1 VLPFDANGRVGKNRG
16 GWVTEMEGS
25 PLQSDGPEPLWRLAA
40 DAILQEIATGKLA
53 SGARLPPERD
63 LFTRMSISRVTLRRA
78 LQSLVEDGVLTP
90 SHGRGW
96 YVSAK
101 VPKEFPNTL
110 ESFSETARRLGLVPS
125 SDVLRAEEAPASLD
139 EAEELTIAP
148 GATLFHLE
156 RIRRLDQVPVAV
168 DTSFFAAA
176 LVPDLGSIDFQLAS
190 LFGLLINAGVDLAR
204 AETTI
209 EAHGA
214 DPLLARHLDME
225 VGKSTLVMRQLI
237 VDSTGRPLLSSTVR
251 YAGDRYRLR
260 TSFSRSGRS
269 AGRSPA

>member
-1 VLPFDANGRVGKNRG
+1 M
-16 GWVTEMEGS
+16 TEMEGS
-25 PLQSDGPEPLWRLAA
+25 PLQSDGPEPLWRQAA
-40 DAILQEIATGKLA
+40 DAIMHEITSGKLA
-53 SGARLPPERD
+53 SGARLPAERD

-78 LQSLVEDGVLTP
+78 LQSLVEEGVLTP

-110 ESFSETARRLGLVPS
+110 ESFSETARRLGLAPS
-125 SDVLRAEEAPASLD
+125 SDVLRAAEAPATLD
-139 EAEELTIAP
+139 EAEELSIAP
-148 GATLFHLE
+148 GASLFHLE

-168 DTSFFAAA
+168 DTSFFATG
-176 LVPDLGSIDFQLAS
+176 LGPDVSQVDFRTAS
-190 LFGLLINAGVDLAR
+190 LFGLLIGAGIDLAR

-214 DPLLARHLDME
+214 DPVLARHLDME
-225 VGKSTLVMRQLI
+225 VGKSVLVMRQLI
-237 VDSTGRPLLSSTVR
+237 VDTSGRPLLSSTIR

-260 TSFSRSGRS
+260 TSFSRTGKTAAVRVPLN
-269 AGRSPA
+269 RE

>member
-1 VLPFDANGRVGKNRG
+1 
-16 GWVTEMEGS
+16 MEGS

-78 LQSLVEDGVLTP
+78 LQSLVEEGVLTP

-110 ESFSETARRLGLVPS
+110 ESFSETAKRLGLTPS
-125 SDVLRAEEAPASLD
+125 SEVLRAEEAPASLD
-139 EAEELTIAP
+139 EAEELSIAP

-156 RIRRLDQVPVAV
+156 RIRRLDQVAVAV

-176 LVPDLGSIDFQLAS
+176 LVPDLARADFKTAS

-214 DPLLARHLDME
+214 DPVLAGHLDID

-237 VDSTGRPLLSSTVR
+237 VDAAGRPLLSSTIR

-260 TSFSRSGRS
+260 TSFSRTGRS
-269 AGRSPA
+269 TARNPG

>member
-1 VLPFDANGRVGKNRG
+1 
-16 GWVTEMEGS
+16 MEGS

-40 DAILQEIATGKLA
+40 EAILQEIATGKLA

-78 LQSLVEDGVLTP
+78 LQSLVEEGVLTP

-110 ESFSETARRLGLVPS
+110 ESFSETARRLGLTPS

-139 EAEELTIAP
+139 EAEELSIAP

-176 LVPDLGSIDFQLAS
+176 LVPDLGSVDFKTAS

-214 DPLLARHLDME
+214 DPVLAGHLDID

-237 VDSTGRPLLSSTVR
+237 VDAAGRPLLSSTIR

-260 TSFSRSGRS
+260 TSFSRTGRTSGRNP
-269 AGRSPA
+269 G

>member
-1 VLPFDANGRVGKNRG
+1 
-16 GWVTEMEGS
+16 MEGS

-53 SGARLPPERD
+53 SGARLPAERD

-78 LQSLVEDGVLTP
+78 LQSLVEAGVLTP

-110 ESFSETARRLGLVPS
+110 ESFSETARRLGLTAS
-125 SDVLRAEEAPASLD
+125 SDVLRAEQAPASLD
-139 EAEELTIAP
+139 EAEELSIAP

-156 RIRRLDQVPVAV
+156 RIRRLNQIPVAV
-168 DTSFFAAA
+168 DTSFFAVALAA
-176 LVPDLGSIDFQLAS
+176 DLSQVDFRSAS
-190 LFGLLINAGVDLAR
+190 LFGLLIDAGVDLAR

-209 EAHGA
+209 EAQGA
-214 DPLLARHLDME
+214 DPILARHLDME
-225 VGKSTLVMRQLI
+225 VGKSILVMRQLI
-237 VDSTGRPLLSSTVR
+237 VDAAGRPLLSSTIR

-260 TSFSRSGRS
+260 TSFSRTGKS
-269 AGRSPA
+269 AGRNPS

>member
-1 VLPFDANGRVGKNRG
+1 M
-16 GWVTEMEGS
+16 TEMEGA

-40 DAILQEIATGKLA
+40 DAILHEIATGKLA

-78 LQSLVEDGVLTP
+78 LQSLVEEGVLTP

-110 ESFSETARRLGLVPS
+110 ESFSETARRLGLTPS

-139 EAEELTIAP
+139 EAEELSIAP

-168 DTSFFAAA
+168 DTSFFAVA
-176 LVPDLGSIDFQLAS
+176 LFPDLGRIDFRNAS
-190 LFGLLINAGVDLAR
+190 LFGLLIDAGVDLAR

-209 EAHGA
+209 EARGA
-214 DPLLARHLDME
+214 DPALARHLDLD

-237 VDSTGRPLLSSTVR
+237 VDSAGRPLLSSTIR

-260 TSFSRSGRS
+260 TSFSR
-269 AGRSPA
+269 AGKAAVPRVPLPRFKA

>member
-1 VLPFDANGRVGKNRG
+1 MTAR
-16 GWVTEMEGS
+16 EGS
-25 PLQSDGPEPLWRLAA
+25 PLQSDGPEPLWRQAA
-40 DAILQEIATGKLA
+40 DAILQEIASGKLA
-53 SGARLPPERD
+53 SGARLPAERD

-78 LQSLVEDGVLTP
+78 LQSLVEEGVLTP

-110 ESFSETARRLGLVPS
+110 ESFSETARRLGLTPS
-125 SDVLRAEEAPASLD
+125 SNVLRAEQAPASLD
-139 EAEELTIAP
+139 EAEELSIAP

-168 DTSFFAAA
+168 DTSFFAAG
-176 LVPDLGSIDFQLAS
+176 LVPDLGRIDFSNAS
-190 LFGLLINAGVDLAR
+190 LFGLLIGAGVDLAR

-209 EAHGA
+209 EAHDA
-214 DPLLARHLDME
+214 DPVLARHLDID

-237 VDSTGRPLLSSTVR
+237 VDTAGRPLLSSTIR

-260 TSFSRSGRS
+260 TSFSRTGR
-269 AGRSPA
+269 ATGRNP

>member
-1 VLPFDANGRVGKNRG
+1 
-16 GWVTEMEGS
+16 MEGS
-25 PLQSDGPEPLWRLAA
+25 PLQSDGPEPLWRKAA
-40 DAILQEIATGKLA
+40 DAILQEIASGKLA
-53 SGARLPPERD
+53 SGARLPAERD

-78 LQSLVEDGVLTP
+78 LQSLVEEGVLTP

-110 ESFSETARRLGLVPS
+110 ESFSETARRLGLTPS
-125 SDVLRAEEAPASLD
+125 SDVLRAEQAPASLD
-139 EAEELTIAP
+139 EAEELSIAP
-148 GATLFHLE
+148 GATLFHLQ

-176 LVPDLGSIDFQLAS
+176 LVPDLSRIDFRNAS
-190 LFGLLINAGVDLAR
+190 LFGLLIDAGVDLAR

-209 EAHGA
+209 EAHDA
-214 DPLLARHLDME
+214 DPVLARHLDID

-237 VDSTGRPLLSSTVR
+237 VDAAGRPLLSSTIR

-260 TSFSRSGRS
+260 TSFSRTGR
-269 AGRSPA
+269 APGRNP

>member
-1 VLPFDANGRVGKNRG
+1 MGKDQG
-16 GWVTEMEGS
+16 VTVMEGS
-25 PLQSDGPEPLWRLAA
+25 PLQSDGPEPLWRQAA
-40 DAILQEIATGKLA
+40 DAILQEIARGKLA
-53 SGARLPPERD
+53 SGARLPAERD

-78 LQSLVEDGVLTP
+78 LQSLVEEGVLTP

-110 ESFSETARRLGLVPS
+110 ESFSETARRLGLTPS
-125 SDVLRAEEAPASLD
+125 SNVLRAEQAPASLD
-139 EAEELTIAP
+139 EAEELSIAP
-148 GATLFHLE
+148 GAALFHLE

-168 DTSFFAAA
+168 DTSFFAAS
-176 LVPDLGSIDFQLAS
+176 LVPDLSRVDFSNAS
-190 LFGLLINAGVDLAR
+190 LFGLLIDAGVDLAR

-209 EAHGA
+209 EAHDA
-214 DPLLARHLDME
+214 DPVLARHLDID

-237 VDSTGRPLLSSTVR
+237 VDTAGRPLLSSTIR

-260 TSFSRSGRS
+260 TSFSRTGR
-269 AGRSPA
+269 ATGRNP

>member
-1 VLPFDANGRVGKNRG
+1 
-16 GWVTEMEGS
+16 MEGS
-25 PLQSDGPEPLWRLAA
+25 PLQSDGPEPLWRQAA
-40 DAILQEIATGKLA
+40 DAILQEIASGKLA
-53 SGARLPPERD
+53 SGARLPAERD

-78 LQSLVEDGVLTP
+78 LQSLVEEGVLTP

-110 ESFSETARRLGLVPS
+110 ESFSETARRLGLTPS
-125 SDVLRAEEAPASLD
+125 SDVLRAEQAPASLD
-139 EAEELTIAP
+139 EAEELSIAP
-148 GATLFHLE
+148 GAALFHLE

-168 DTSFFAAA
+168 DTSFFPVA
-176 LVPDLGSIDFQLAS
+176 LVPDLSRIDFRNAS
-190 LFGLLINAGVDLAR
+190 LFGLLIDAGVDLAR

-209 EAHGA
+209 EAHDA
-214 DPLLARHLDME
+214 DPILARHLDID

-237 VDSTGRPLLSSTVR
+237 VDTAGRPLLSSTIR

-260 TSFSRSGRS
+260 TSFSRTGKTAAPRIP
-269 AGRSPA
+269 PARVDRE

>member
-1 VLPFDANGRVGKNRG
+1 
-16 GWVTEMEGS
+16 MEGS
-25 PLQSDGPEPLWRLAA
+25 PLQSDGPEPLWRQAA

-53 SGARLPPERD
+53 SGARLPAERD

-78 LQSLVEDGVLTP
+78 LQSLVEEGVLTP

-110 ESFSETARRLGLVPS
+110 ESFSETARRLGLTPS
-125 SDVLRAEEAPASLD
+125 SNVLRAEQAPASLD
-139 EAEELTIAP
+139 EAEELSIAP

-156 RIRRLDQVPVAV
+156 RIRRLDLVPVAV

-176 LVPDLGSIDFQLAS
+176 LVPELGHVDFQTAS
-190 LFGLLINAGVDLAR
+190 LFGLLIDAGVDLAR

-214 DPLLARHLDME
+214 DPVLARHLDID

-237 VDSTGRPLLSSTVR
+237 VDVAGRPLLSSTIR

-260 TSFSRSGRS
+260 TSFSRSGR
-269 AGRSPA
+269 PAARVPAPPMNRE

>member
-1 VLPFDANGRVGKNRG
+1 
-16 GWVTEMEGS
+16 MEGS
-25 PLQSDGPEPLWRLAA
+25 PLQSDGPEPLWRQAA
-40 DAILQEIATGKLA
+40 DAILQEIAAGKLA
-53 SGARLPPERD
+53 SGARLPAERD

-78 LQSLVEDGVLTP
+78 LQSLVDEGVLTP

-110 ESFSETARRLGLVPS
+110 ESFSETARRLGLTPS

-139 EAEELTIAP
+139 EAEELSIAP

-168 DTSFFAAA
+168 DTSFFALA
-176 LVPDLGSIDFQLAS
+176 LVPDLSRVDFRTAS
-190 LFGLLINAGVDLAR
+190 LFGLLIDAGVDLAR

-209 EAHGA
+209 EARGA
-214 DPLLARHLDME
+214 DPILARHLDID

-237 VDSTGRPLLSSTVR
+237 VDAAGRPLLSSTIR

-260 TSFSRSGRS
+260 TSFSRTGRS
-269 AGRSPA
+269 AGRNPG